1 MNKQSLIIGIAVI
14 IVAVIGLVVFQ
25 SSSQEVDRQSEVE
38 KATSSAGSD
47 IVRTVDGLHQYQP
60 NKGRHIVAG
69 TTTVATPCHRLATDT
84 EIRESNPEQ
93 VVLSF
98 SAEKE
103 NEQDMCAQVIQN
115 RRFKVS
121 VQAGENARIIGGTFD
136 GDQVELNLRDVGPQD
151 NLDDFQVYT
160 KG

>member
-25 SSSQEVDRQSEVE
+25 PSSQEVDRQPEAE
-38 KATSSAGSD
+38 KSTSSAGSD

-60 NKGRHIVAG
+60 EEGRHIVAG
-69 TTTVATPCHRLATDT
+69 TTTVPTPCHQLSTET

-93 VVLSF
+93 LVLSF
-98 SAEKE
+98 SAENE
-103 NEQDMCAQVIQN
+103 NEQDTCAQVIQN

-121 VQAGENARIIGGTFD
+121 VQAGENARITGGTFG
-136 GDQVELNLRDVGPQD
+136 GDQVKLNLRDVGSGE
-151 NLDDFQVYT
+151 NLDDFQVHT